1 MKTRTKLTL
10 AVGLLFALIVAVT
23 FVSVRFIADLKVDS
37 ENILVDNYQ
46 SLGYVRG
53 MLSALDD
60 AAENPERYADFA
72 KELRL
77 QADNITE
84 SGEAE
89 ATRALQSHFS
99 SIRSDTVAR
108 DSLGRLVR
116 ADLDTIMGVNMRAIS
131 SKNDRA
137 KLTAGRATMAIALTG
152 TVAFLIALVLLINL
166 PNAISKPV
174 RELTESIR
182 QIAAGNYAERVHSR
196 FQGEF
201 GEMARSFNSMAEK
214 LEEFNVSNLA
224 DLLLEKKRSEALIA
238 RMEEPV
244 IGIDENEQ
252 VSFANARALDALGLS
267 APEVVGQPVANVAA
281 VNDLMRMLVTGL
293 DAPLGSGK
301 SAPIKIY
308 QDGRESYFEKE
319 VVNLRVT
326 PTGERHA
333 LHRGYVIVLKNV
345 TPFKELD
352 FAKSNFI
359 STISH
364 ELKTPISAIKMS
376 LQLLE
381 NTATGPLN
389 EEQSQLLTGIGDDA
403 ERMLRITA
411 ELLDMTQAETGNI
424 KLDIQ
429 PTDPSY
435 ILSDALAAAKI
446 PAEQKRIRFDS
457 ITRLPLPPTL
467 ADRQKTAWVLTNLLI
482 NAIRH
487 SPEDSR
493 VEVMVEQKRKMV
505 RFSVKD
511 EGNGI
516 DARHQEKLFDRYYQV
531 PGGLEQGTGLGLAIC
546 RQFIEAQG
554 GKIGVDS
561 ELGVGSNFYFFLP
574 AYS

>member
-1 MKTRTKLTL
+1 MKTKTKLAL
-10 AVGLLFALIVAVT
+10 AIGLLFVMIVAVT
-23 FVSVRFIADLKVDS
+23 FVSGRFISDLKTDS

-53 MLSALDD
+53 MLSALDNS
-60 AAENPERYADFA
+60 AEKPARLNDFA
-72 KELRL
+72 RELEL

-84 SGEAE
+84 PGEAE
-89 ATRALQSHFS
+89 ATQSLQSHFAA
-99 SIRSDTVAR
+99 IQSDTTAS
-108 DSLGRLVR
+108 DSLRRMLR
-116 ADLDTIMGVNMRAIS
+116 ADLDTVMGLNMRAIET
-131 SKNDRA
+131 KNERA

-166 PNAISKPV
+166 PGTIAKPV
-174 RELTESIR
+174 QELTDSIR

-201 GEMARSFNSMAEK
+201 GELARSFNTMAEK
-214 LEEFNVSNLA
+214 LEEFNVSNVA
-224 DLLLEKKRSEALIA
+224 DLIFEKKRSEALIA
-238 RMEEPV
+238 CMEEPV
-244 IGIDENEQ
+244 IGIDENQ
-252 VSFANARALDALGLS
+252 QISFANARVLDALGLS
-267 APEVVGQPVANVAA
+267 ALEVVGQPVAKVAA
-281 VNDLMRMLVTGL
+281 ANDLMRTLTTGL
-293 DAPLGSGK
+293 DAPLGGGK
-301 SAPIKIY
+301 LAPIKIY

-326 PTGERHA
+326 PTGERRA
-333 LHRGYVIVLKNV
+333 IHRGYVIVLKNV

-381 NTATGPLN
+381 SPATGPLSA
-389 EEQSQLLTGIGDDA
+389 EQSQLLAGIGDDT

-429 PTDPSY
+429 PTDPSH
-435 ILSDALAAAKI
+435 ILSDALAAAKT
-446 PAEQKRIRFDS
+446 PAEQKHIRFDT
-457 ITRLPLPPTL
+457 IIRLPLPPAQ
-467 ADRQKTAWVLTNLLI
+467 ADRQKTAWVLTNLLV

-487 SPEDSR
+487 SPENSR
-493 VEVMVEQKRKMV
+493 VGVTVEQKRKMV

-511 EGNGI
+511 EGSGI
-516 DARHQEKLFDRYYQV
+516 DERHQEKLFDRYYQV
-531 PGGLEQGTGLGLAIC
+531 PGGRDQGTGLGLAIC
-546 RQFIEAQG
+546 REFIEAQG
-554 GKIGVDS
+554 GKIGVES
-561 ELGVGSNFYFFLP
+561 ELGVGSTFYFWLP
-574 AYS
+574 V